1 MKLKK
6 VKIAPNTGEN
16 EKETITRKSP
26 IYFLP
31 W

>member
-6 VKIAPNTGEN
+6 VKIAPNTSEN
-16 EKETITRKSP
+16 AKETITRRNP
-26 IYFLP
+26 IYLLP

>member
-6 VKIAPNTGEN
+6 VKIAHNRSEN
-16 EKETITRKSP
+16 EKETVSGRSP
-26 IYFLP
+26 IYLLP

>member
-6 VKIAPNTGEN
+6 VKIAHNTSEN
-16 EKETITRKSP
+16 EKETVSGRSP
-26 IYFLP
+26 IYLLP